1 MKFLQLHYR
10 EKQSKWYG
18 KRGLSWHISSF
29 VLRNPLT
36 KLLEVQSYAHLFDTC
51 TQDWY
56 TVFFHSRALT
66 PSHSDEIS
74 SYQKKVSLNSDK
86 AGCYHNS
93 MLIAAISDIALR
105 LNMTVV
111 SYDYS
116 EPQYG
121 KDICDRIICLIK
133 GALKKYCN

>member
-10 EKQSKWYG
+10 EKQTWYG

-29 VLRNPLT
+29 VFRNPLT

-56 TVFFHSRALT
+56 TGFSIVEHLLQVIQT
-66 PSHSDEIS
+66 KYPTI
-74 SYQKKVSLNSDK
+74 KKVSLRSNK

-93 MLIAAISDIALR
+93 MLIAAISNIALR
-105 LNMTVV
+105 LNTTIV

-121 KDICDRIICLIK
+121 KDICDRIICPIK